1 MKKKI
6 ALLLI
11 LFQILASLTCTFAS
25 NKIVILEDIDNH
37 WIASQHKETLYLLQ
51 HLGIIKGYE
60 DNSFRPQNQVSRQEF
75 TTMLIKTL
83 EPDLQD
89 FSEIATFDDVNTN
102 SWSFPYISK
111 AIEKNIII
119 PEEYED
125 LKFQPEKPIT
135 RLEIAIMIIRGLG
148 VDINSQDIIVNT
160 NFLDDSKIPN
170 EAKVYIEKAVE
181 KGIIKGYREEEGFF
195 FKPNNTATRAEA
207 IVMIYGVLKEKGD
220 LKQAGYYALQSFSQ
234 AKAQPLENI
243 FNEIVFGWSALD
255 KLEDGSIIFS
265 MDSPSE
271 YKRPI
276 GYEEA
281 LALVDNSSLKKKLM
295 LTETK
300 TSLIYPLLENK
311 KDQQRLIEDIIKALN
326 DHDFSGIVMD
336 LENIRD
342 LDRGYRA
349 LYVEFLKEL
358 KENLKPKNFT
368 LTVTVQPNNVIGYYD
383 GYDYKKISEIAD
395 EINIMA
401 HDYHERNNFNVLTD
415 HAPLPLVKEALTNI
429 LNEGVDPN
437 KVILGLQVSAG
448 TQWVSSFKDDNK
460 LVEFFTPNMQN
471 IYKAIGERDGRRVFD
486 YQAMV
491 PTFQYNINEEGKESQ
506 RLIRYED
513 EKSMESKLL
522 LAKYYGIK
530 GISIWRIGEIQDDV
544 IDLLKKH

>member
-11 LFQILASLTCTFAS
+11 LFQILAPLTCTFAS

-181 KGIIKGYREEEGFF
+181 KSIIKGYREEEGFF